1 VTAADHATAVQLL
14 RSAAADH
21 LTHLDPAE
29 RDELVERI
37 TGALDRCASKAWDE
51 GFAAADRYLLSASGA
66 VPANPYRGAAL
77 KAE

>member
-1 VTAADHATAVQLL
+1 VTAEDRACAVQLL

-37 TGALDRCASKAWDE
+37 SAALDRCAAKAWDE
-51 GFAAADRYLLSASGA
+51 GYLCGYLFG
-66 VPANPYRGAAL
+66 PDLPNPYREAL
-77 KAE
+77 